1 LDKINTI
8 NKQFKIKCF
17 IKIKKGFAMNFNL
30 TEEHLMIQESAK
42 DFALNEIASS
52 SVHRDK
58 TAEFPYEI
66 VKKMGELGF
75 MGMMVPPEFGGAGLD
90 TISYVLAMI
99 EISKVDASVGVIMSV
114 NNSLVCYGLEK
125 YGSDY
130 VKEKYLIPLAKGEK
144 LGAFALSEPEA
155 GSDATK
161 QKTTAD
167 REGNYFV
174 LNGIKNWITNGTTA
188 DYVLVM
194 ATTNKELGHK
204 GISTLVVEKGT
215 PGFEHGVKEDKLGIR
230 SSDTCSL
237 TFQNCKVPAENV
249 VWEEGKGFNFAMNT
263 LNGGR
268 IGIASQAVG
277 IAEASLDAAVKYSKE
292 RKAFG
297 QTISNFQAIQFMLS
311 DMAVRVDAAKLLTLK
326 AAAAK
331 DAGKPYYKE
340 AAMAKLYASK
350 VAVQNALD
358 AIQIHGGYGYVR
370 EYLVERYLRDAKI
383 TEIYEGTSEIQKVVI
398 ARALLDNK

>member
-1 LDKINTI
+1 
-8 NKQFKIKCF
+8 
-17 IKIKKGFAMNFNL
+17 MNFQL
-30 TEEHLMIQESAK
+30 TEDQLLIQESAR
-42 DFALNEIASS
+42 DFAQNEIAPSAIQ
-52 SVHRDK
+52 RDK
-58 TAEFPYEI
+58 DAAFPSEI
-66 VKKMGELGF
+66 VKKLGELGF
-75 MGMMVPPEFGGAGLD
+75 MGMMVPPEYGGAGLD

-99 EISKVDASVGVIMSV
+99 EVSKVDASCGVIMSV

-130 VKEKYLIPLAKGEK
+130 IKEKYLVPLAKGEK

-167 REGNYFV
+167 KNGDHFV

-188 DYVLVM
+188 DYYLVM
-194 ATTNKELGHK
+194 ATTNKELAHK
-204 GISTLVVEKGT
+204 GISTLIVEKGT
-215 PGFEHGVKEDKLGIR
+215 EGFGHGVKEDKLGIR

-237 TFQNCKVPAENV
+237 TFENCKVPAANI

-268 IGIASQAVG
+268 IGIAAQAIG
-277 IAEASLDAAVKYSKE
+277 IAEASLDAAIKYAKE

-297 QTISNFQAIQFMLS
+297 QTISNFQAIQFMIA
-311 DMAVRVDAAKLLTLK
+311 DMAVKVDAAKMLTLK
-326 AAAAK
+326 AAALK
-331 DAGKPYYKE
+331 DANKPYYKE
-340 AAMAKLYASK
+340 AAMAKLYSSK